1 MLSVLFVLLYCPT
14 GGIFSSYANKRD
26 RQWESSAVQTAQAVL
41 QRLVL
46 SVLHFPKSIFLA
58 QPLLD
63 LSPNRHLHLI
73 LPYPAVQPVL
83 CLVLCVCVLHVVLQ
97 YHFQQPLGAPDLCR
111 QFLSQIV
118 HMPYVV
124 RVIHNSRCALYFV
137 YEVTPTSYCLCSA
150 AKGVAVCN
158 TPFEN
163 ITSLVFESTVDV
175 NKSLTPEDIFRA
187 PG

>member
-1 MLSVLFVLLYCPT
+1 MCCLYCLCCCTVLLAVFFHRMQIKETVSRKVQQYRQHRQYCSVLCCLCCTPQ
-14 GGIFSSYANKRD
+14 I
-26 RQWESSAVQTAQAVL
+26 
-41 QRLVL
+41 
-46 SVLHFPKSIFLA
+46 IFLA

-63 LSPNRHLHLI
+63 LSPNRYLHLI

-97 YHFQQPLGAPDLCR
+97 YHYQQPLGAPDLCR

-137 YEVTPTSYCLCSA
+137 YELTPTSYCLCSA

-158 TPFEN
+158 L
-163 ITSLVFESTVDV
+163 SLIHISEPTR
-175 NKSLTPEDIFRA
+175 PY
-187 PG
+187 